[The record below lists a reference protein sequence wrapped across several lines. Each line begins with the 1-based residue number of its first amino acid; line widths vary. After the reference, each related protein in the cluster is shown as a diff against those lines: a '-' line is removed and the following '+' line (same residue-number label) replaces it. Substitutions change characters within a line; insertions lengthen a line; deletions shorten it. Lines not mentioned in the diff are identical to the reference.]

1 MAIDPHAHAHPP
13 STGARKK
20 GGAAGRALT
29 GSLWVLACA
38 GQSAREGADPLSGAG
53 DPDVLVGT
61 FQVKLSLVPG
71 STAPTSAVL
80 GKVYDGATP
89 ATVVWESPVIDG
101 ECTLTTPRVPFCS
114 PLCGGSAACVEDDVC
129 EPYPSARSV
138 GAVSV
143 SGLHASD
150 GRASFVMT
158 PIANAYQPPAG
169 VALDYPPFG
178 EGEPVTFS
186 ATGEYFAAFSI
197 ESRGLL
203 PLDLTSPDI
212 TLRRGEPV
220 ELGWVPG
227 APDNASVHVKLDIS
241 HHGGSKGQIEC
252 DTSDSGALTI
262 SAELITK
269 LIDLGISGYPTVI
282 VTRWAFGSAVIAA
295 GRVDLE
301 VSSVVEREIGVEGL
315 TSCTADAQ
323 CPRGQSCQSDSSCR

>member
-1 MAIDPHAHAHPP
+1 MVSAGANG
-13 STGARKK
+13 STSG
-20 GGAAGRALT
+20 
-29 GSLWVLACA
+29 
-38 GQSAREGADPLSGAG
+38 EGAQHLSGAG

-61 FQVKLSLVPG
+61 FQVKLSPATGV
-71 STAPTSAVL
+71 TAATTAVV
-80 GKVYDGATP
+80 GKVYDGETP
-89 ATVVWESPVIDG
+89 TTIVWESSEIDA

-114 PLCGGSAACVEDDVC
+114 TPCGGSAACVEDGVC

-150 GRASFVMT
+150 GSASFVMT

-169 VALDYPPFG
+169 VALEYPPFG
-178 EGEPVTFS
+178 EGETVTFS
-186 ATGEYFAAFSI
+186 AAGEYFAAFSI
-197 ESRGLL
+197 ESRGVL
-203 PLDLTSPDI
+203 PLDLTSTDI

-227 APDNASVHVKLDIS
+227 APGNASVHVKLDIS

-252 DTSDSGALTI
+252 DTSDAGALTI
-262 SAELITK
+262 SAALITT
-269 LIDLGISGYPTVI
+269 LIDLGISGYPSVI
-282 VTRWAFGSAVIAA
+282 VTRRALGSAVIAA
-295 GRVDLE
+295 GRVDLD